1 MTESINAKSHKLFD
15 IIIELSAQYK
25 IKDRTTPIT
34 LELLTHDYDLED
46 KIKQYI
52 DELGALIEEA
62 DRTNAVIHPEF
73 RKLYQM
79 HIKLHP
85 A

>member
-15 IIIELSAQYK
+15 IIIELSGQYK
-25 IKDRTTPIT
+25 IKDHTTPIT
-34 LELLTHDYDLED
+34 LELLEHDYDLED
-46 KIKQYI
+46 KIKQHI
-52 DELGALIEEA
+52 DELGVLIEEA
-62 DRTNAVIHPEF
+62 ARTNAVINPEF
-73 RKLYQM
+73 KKLYQM